1 VEPARRVPE
10 TAGARAPEPLA
21 VEPQADSKTT
31 PAVVEARREEDAH
44 REPQAALEAA
54 APPASVPAA
63 PQQKDPAQEAAQ
75 PQRAEAVAGQ
85 ESKTSF
91 RRGDLIREGDTD
103 VVPPILRSVPEPRM
117 PRLVERQ
124 RRDAM
129 ILVRVLVDEF
139 GNVTAAEV
147 QDNDPAKKVF
157 HAEALR
163 AAKSASFEPGT
174 RGGVPGKMYSTLP
187 VRFRAGG

>member
-1 VEPARRVPE
+1 V
-10 TAGARAPEPLA
+10 A
-21 VEPQADSKTT
+21 VD
-31 PAVVEARREEDAH
+31 
-44 REPQAALEAA
+44 
-54 APPASVPAA
+54 
-63 PQQKDPAQEAAQ
+63 AQES
-75 PQRAEAVAGQ
+75 
-85 ESKTSF
+85 SKSPF

-117 PRLVERQ
+117 PRLAERQ

-129 ILVRVLVDEF
+129 ILVRVLVDEN
-139 GNVTAAEV
+139 GSVTTAEV

-163 AAKSASFEPGT
+163 AAKNASFEPGT
-174 RGGVPGKMYSTLP
+174 KGGIPGKMYSTLP